1 MGITKG
7 YNFSEN
13 NEKGRK
19 TMKTTK
25 KLMKCLS
32 AGALMFMGILSMGNV
47 ASAEEMKISEFKDA
61 AVRQAVMEKCFPSY
75 DEDEDYEEDADFEVI
90 ETDDIK
96 ELYIGFEHGI
106 VKDLSGIEK
115 LTKLEEIDI
124 CQFAGS
130 TASFYQTSLKSVSI
144 GESEAATVSMDA
156 PYITSF
162 RFSGTGTVKLNMNI
176 PKVTSLSLYG
186 SKLVS
191 LEGLTKSIQAQL
203 TEYYL
208 YDTGLCTCVDV
219 SNMVNL
225 NTLGLSG
232 EKINQI
238 KGLNNLTKLV
248 NVFIRD
254 TKLTKLDFSKHNKLK
269 FLICENNR
277 LTSLK
282 LPKSLEDLYCYGNR
296 LTKLDV
302 NKCKNLR
309 CLYAGKNKLKS
320 INIKKNKKLVEVSLS
335 GNKNLKSLNVT
346 QNKKLSAL
354 YCSNTKISSLNL
366 KNNKKLRQISYYGSK
381 IKKLDLTGY
390 KNLTILYAAKK
401 GQTVSLKNFLG
412 TGYKCTQKPTN
423 VTYSKNK
430 NSIKVKKAFYFDGNT
445 VELKKGKRIY
455 HIRMI
460 PNKADSIDYWE
471 LRFLP

>member
-25 KLMKCLS
+25 KLIKCLS
-32 AGALMFMGILSMGNV
+32 TGALMFMGILSMGNV
-47 ASAEEMKISEFKDA
+47 ASAEEMKISDFKDA
-61 AVRQAVMEKCFPSY
+61 AVKKAVMEEQFGY
-75 DEDEDYEEDADFEVI
+75 DWEENYADYDNEVI

-144 GESEAATVSMDA
+144 SESEAATVSIDA
-156 PYITSF
+156 PYITSL
-162 RFSGTGTVKLNMNI
+162 RFSSTGTVKLNMNT
-176 PKVTSLSLYG
+176 PKVTSLSLDG
-186 SKLVS
+186 SKLAS

-208 YDTGLCTCVDV
+208 EDTGLCTCVDV

-225 NTLGLSG
+225 KTLGLSG
-232 EKINQI
+232 EKISQI

-254 TKLTKLDFSKHNKLK
+254 TKLTKLDFSKHKKLV
-269 FLICENNR
+269 FLICENNK

-302 NKCKNLR
+302 SKCKNLR

-346 QNKKLSAL
+346 QNKKLRIL
-354 YCSNTKISSLNL
+354 YCSNTKIFSLNL

-381 IKKLDLTGY
+381 IKKLDLTKY
-390 KNLTILYAAKK
+390 KDLTILYAAKK

-412 TGYKCTQKPTN
+412 TGYKCTQKPAN
-423 VTYSKNK
+423 VSYSKNK
-430 NSIKVKKAFYFDGNT
+430 NLIKVKKAFYFDGDT
-445 VELKKGKRIY
+445 VELKKGKKTY

-460 PNKADSIDYWE
+460 PNKADSINYWE
-471 LRFLP
+471 LRFQP

>member
-1 MGITKG
+1 
-7 YNFSEN
+7 
-13 NEKGRK
+13 
-19 TMKTTK
+19 MKTTK
-25 KLMKCLS
+25 KLIRS
-32 AGALMFMGILSMGNV
+32 ISTGALMFMGILFMGNV
-47 ASAEEMKISEFKDA
+47 ASAEEMKISDFKDA
-61 AVRQAVMEKCFPSY
+61 AVKKAVMEEQFGY
-75 DEDEDYEEDADFEVI
+75 DLEENYADYDNEVI

-106 VKDLSGIEK
+106 VRDLSGIEK

-144 GESEAATVSMDA
+144 SESEAETVSIDA

-162 RFSGTGTVKLNMNI
+162 RFSGIGTVKLNMNI
-176 PKVTSLSLYG
+176 PKVTSLSLSG
-186 SKLVS
+186 SKLAS

-208 YDTGLCTCVDV
+208 EDTGLCTCVDV

-225 NTLGLSG
+225 KTLGLSG
-232 EKINQI
+232 EKISQI

-254 TKLTKLDFSKHNKLK
+254 TKLTKLDFSKHKKLV
-269 FLICENNR
+269 FLMCENNK

-302 NKCKNLR
+302 SKCKNLR

-346 QNKKLSAL
+346 QNKKLRIL

-381 IKKLDLTGY
+381 IKKLDLTKY
-390 KNLTILYAAKK
+390 KDLTILCAAKK
-401 GQTVSLKNFLG
+401 GQTVFLKNFLG
-412 TGYKCTQKPTN
+412 TGYKCTQKPAN
-423 VTYSKNK
+423 VSYSKNK
-430 NSIKVKKAFYFDGNT
+430 NLIKVKKAFYFDGDT
-445 VELKKGKRIY
+445 VELKKGKKTY
-455 HIRMI
+455 HIWMI
-460 PNKADSIDYWE
+460 PNKADSINYWE
-471 LRFLP
+471 LRFQP

>member
-1 MGITKG
+1 
-7 YNFSEN
+7 
-13 NEKGRK
+13 
-19 TMKTTK
+19 MKTTK

-32 AGALMFMGILSMGNV
+32 TGALMFMGILSMGDV
-47 ASAEEMKISEFKDA
+47 ASAEKMKISEFKDA
-61 AVRQAVMEKCFPSY
+61 AVRQAVMEEYSPDY

-90 ETDDIK
+90 ETDNIK
-96 ELYIGFEHGI
+96 RLYIGYEHGI

-115 LTKLEEIDI
+115 LTKLEKIEI

-144 GESEAATVSMDA
+144 SESEAATVSMDA

-162 RFSGTGTVKLNMNI
+162 RFSSTGTVKLNMNI
-176 PKVTSLSLYG
+176 PRVTSLNLSG
-186 SKLVS
+186 DKLAS
-191 LEGLTKSIQAQL
+191 LEGFTQSIQAQL

-208 YDTGLCTCVDV
+208 DDAALYTCVDV

-225 NTLGLSG
+225 KTLNLSG
-232 EKINQI
+232 KRISQI
-238 KGLNNLTKLV
+238 KGLNNPIKLV

-282 LPKSLEDLYCYGNR
+282 LPKSVEDLYCYGNR

-302 NKCKNLR
+302 SKCKNLR

-335 GNKNLKSLNVT
+335 GNKNLKSLDVT
-346 QNKKLSAL
+346 QNKKLSVL

-366 KNNKKLRQISYYGSK
+366 KNNKKLGAISYYGSK
-381 IKKLDLTGY
+381 IKKLDLTRY

-412 TGYKCTQKPTN
+412 TGYKCTQKPAN

-430 NSIKVKKAFYFDGNT
+430 NAIKVKKAFYFDGDT
-445 VELKKGKRIY
+445 VELKKGKKTYR
-455 HIRMI
+455 IRMI
-460 PNKADSIDYWE
+460 PNKANSIDYWE

>member
-1 MGITKG
+1 
-7 YNFSEN
+7 
-13 NEKGRK
+13 
-19 TMKTTK
+19 MKTTK

-32 AGALMFMGILSMGNV
+32 AGTLMFMGILSMGNV

-61 AVRQAVMEKCFPSY
+61 AVRQAVMEEYFTGY
-75 DEDEDYEEDADFEVI
+75 DEDEDFEVI

-96 ELYIGFEHGI
+96 ELYIGFEHGT

-115 LTKLEEIDI
+115 LTKLEKIEI

-130 TASFYQTSLKSVSI
+130 TAFFYQTGLKSVRI
-144 GESEAATVSMDA
+144 NESEAATVSIDA

-162 RFSGTGTVKLNMNI
+162 YFSSMGTVKLNMNT
-176 PKVTSLSLYG
+176 PRVTSLTLRG
-186 SKLVS
+186 SKLAS

-208 YDTGLCTCVDV
+208 EDTSLCTCVDV
-219 SNMVNL
+219 FNMVSL
-225 NTLGLSG
+225 DTLGLSG

-238 KGLNNLTKLV
+238 KGINNLTKLV
-248 NVFIRD
+248 NVFICD
-254 TKLTKLDFSKHNKLK
+254 TKLTKLDFSKHNRLK

-282 LPKSLEDLYCYGNR
+282 LPKSLEDLYCYGNW

-302 NKCKNLR
+302 SKCKNLR

-335 GNKNLKSLNVT
+335 GNKNLKSLDVT

-354 YCSNTKISSLNL
+354 YCSNTKISLLNL
-366 KNNKKLRQISYYGSK
+366 KNNKKLQVISYYGSK

-401 GQTVSLKNFLG
+401 GQTVSFKNFLG
-412 TGYKCTQKPTN
+412 TGYKCTQKPAN

-430 NSIKVKKAFYFDGNT
+430 NSIKVKKAFYFDGDT
-445 VELKKGKRIY
+445 VELKKGKRTY

-471 LRFLP
+471 LRFRP

>member
-1 MGITKG
+1 
-7 YNFSEN
+7 
-13 NEKGRK
+13 
-19 TMKTTK
+19 MKTTK
-25 KLMKCLS
+25 KLIRS
-32 AGALMFMGILSMGNV
+32 ISTGVLMFMGILSMGNV
-47 ASAEEMKISEFKDA
+47 ASAEEMKISDFKDL
-61 AVRQAVMEKCFPSY
+61 AVREAVKEIYFPGY
-75 DEDEDYEEDADFEVI
+75 DVEDEAYADYDDEVI
-90 ETDDIK
+90 ETDDITD
-96 ELYIGFEHGI
+96 LRIGFELGF
-106 VKDLSGIEK
+106 VKDLSGIER
-115 LTKLEEIDI
+115 LTKLEEIEI

-130 TASFYQTSLKSVSI
+130 TASFYQTSLKTVSI
-144 GESEAATVSMDA
+144 DESEAATVSIDA

-162 RFSGTGTVKLNMNI
+162 CFSSTGTVKLNMNT
-176 PKVTSLSLYG
+176 PKVTSLSLGG
-186 SKLVS
+186 SKLAS

-208 YDTGLCTCVDV
+208 EDTGLCTCVDV

-225 NTLGLSG
+225 KTLGLSG
-232 EKINQI
+232 KRINKI
-238 KGLNNLTKLV
+238 KGLNNLKKLV

-269 FLICENNR
+269 WLICENSK

-282 LPKSLEDLYCYGNR
+282 LPKSLEDLYCYGNQ

-302 NKCKNLR
+302 SKCKNLR

-320 INIKKNKKLVEVSLS
+320 INIKKNKKLEKVSLS
-335 GNKNLKSLNVT
+335 GNKNLKSLDVT

-366 KNNKKLRQISYYGSK
+366 KNNKKLLQLSYYGSK
-381 IKKLDLTGY
+381 IKKLDLTRY
-390 KNLTILYAAKK
+390 KDLTILYAAKK

-412 TGYKCTQKPTN
+412 IGHKCTQKPAN

-430 NSIKVKKAFYFDGNT
+430 NSIKVKKAFYFNGDT
-445 VELKKGKRIY
+445 VKLKKGKKTY
-455 HIRMI
+455 YIRMI
-460 PNKADSIDYWE
+460 PNKADSINYYE